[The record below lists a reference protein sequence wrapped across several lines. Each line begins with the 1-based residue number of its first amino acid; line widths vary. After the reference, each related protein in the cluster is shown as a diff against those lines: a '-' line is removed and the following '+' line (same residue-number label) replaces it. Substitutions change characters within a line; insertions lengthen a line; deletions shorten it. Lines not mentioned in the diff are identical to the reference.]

1 MTVVRCGGKKGA
13 GYCGN
18 FNLAGSADDFWD
30 PRGLFRCETGGSG
43 FQAVEAQ
50 LKGWRRACALES
62 AGLACLWLGLL
73 LGLTLSPY
81 GYALAVAGAAVFA
94 ACKAYL
100 IKKYPYID
108 PDTVKKSGKKR
119 KK

>member
-1 MTVVRCGGKKGA
+1 MRWKAQGWP
-13 GYCGN
+13 
-18 FNLAGSADDFWD
+18 SH
-30 PRGLFRCETGGSG
+30 R
-43 FQAVEAQ
+43 QASP
-50 LKGWRRACALES
+50 ALES

>member
-1 MTVVRCGGKKGA
+1 MEILT
-13 GYCGN
+13 
-18 FNLAGSADDFWD
+18 S
-30 PRGLFRCETGGSG
+30 
-43 FQAVEAQ
+43 QAVLTIFGILAVYFGVKLVAVAFRLWTPRHRSLTLDEAQ

-100 IKKYPYID
+100 IKKIPLYRPGY
-108 PDTVKKSGKKR
+108 R
-119 KK
+119 KKER

>member
-1 MTVVRCGGKKGA
+1 MEILT
-13 GYCGN
+13 
-18 FNLAGSADDFWD
+18 S
-30 PRGLFRCETGGSG
+30 
-43 FQAVEAQ
+43 QAVLTIFGILAVYFGVKLAAVAFGLWTPRHRRLTLDEAQ

-81 GYALAVAGAAVFA
+81 GYALAAAGAAAFA

-108 PDTVKKSGKKR
+108 PDTVKKSGKK
-119 KK
+119 KKK

>member
-1 MTVVRCGGKKGA
+1 MEILT
-13 GYCGN
+13 
-18 FNLAGSADDFWD
+18 S
-30 PRGLFRCETGGSG
+30 
-43 FQAVEAQ
+43 QAVLTIFGILAVYFGVKLVAVAFRLWTPRHRSLTMDEAQ